1 MMTNKSS
8 VGFVGLGDQGAPMV
22 RMMIREGFETFIWA
36 RRAAT
41 LEPFRNTDATVV
53 DSLLELGERSQVLGV
68 CVNNDDDVRQIVEGD
83 GQGVLYGMRPGSV
96 IAVHSTIMPETCHEL
111 ERLAIQRGVQLIDA
125 PVSGSRDAP
134 ERKALTVMV
143 GGDATAFE
151 MALPVF
157 LSYGNPV
164 RHLGP
169 LGSGQRVKAL
179 NAVVNFANMRVANI
193 GFAIA
198 DQLGMDPAAVRE
210 ILLNSSGASIG
221 MDRVVNRFEKDPDF
235 AKAHAVP
242 TMTKDVGV
250 LASICRQAGIPET
263 LIERLAADYIE
274 VLKQG
279 E

>member
-1 MMTNKSS
+1 MTKKPT
-8 VGFVGLGDQGAPMV
+8 VGFVGMGDQGAPMV
-22 RMMIREGFETFIWA
+22 RMIIKEGFETFIWA

-41 LEPFRNTDATVV
+41 LEPFRNTGATAT
-53 DSLLELGERSQVLGV
+53 DSLLELGERSQVVGV
-68 CVNNDDDVRQIVEGD
+68 CVNNDDDVRQIVDGD
-83 GQGVLYGMRPGSV
+83 GQGVLHGMQPGGV
-96 IAVHSTIMPETCHEL
+96 IAVHSTVMPETCQEL
-111 ERLAIQRGVQLIDA
+111 ERLAVQRGVQLIDA

-134 ERKALTVMV
+134 EQKSLTVMV
-143 GGDATAFE
+143 GGDPAAFQ

-169 LGSGQRVKAL
+169 LGSGQRIKAL
-179 NAVVNFANMRVANI
+179 NAVVNFANMRVAHL
-193 GFAIA
+193 GFAVA
-198 DQLGMDPAAVRE
+198 DELGMDPAAVRE
-210 ILLNSSGASIG
+210 ILLNSSGSSIG

-235 AKAHAVP
+235 AKTHAAP
-242 TMTKDVGV
+242 TMAKDVGV

-263 LIERLAADYIE
+263 LIERLASDYIE